1 MGKSQQSTGSTT
13 STTSLP
19 QWVNNSGRTNLT
31 GAYDVAQNM
40 LGPYQG
46 ATYAQLTPGA
56 NANIAG
62 LQSLVGSSN
71 PAFNLSQS
79 TLGGLTSYGAP
90 QINAPTL
97 AGTDLSSYMNPY
109 TQNVIQSGLQGID
122 VQRKQAL
129 KQNAQQARVQDAFG
143 GSRQGVQE
151 GITNAAASMQAGQL
165 ASQLA
170 NQGYTQA
177 QQAASFDI
185 QNNIGAQG
193 QNAANQ
199 MAGAGIAMNAANGL
213 AGVAGQSQAT
223 QLQGLM
229 AALQG
234 QTLAQQD
241 KQGQLNADK
250 AAYDAAQQFPLQQ
263 LQIPNTVLQSTPYG
277 STTTQTQS
285 APGSGAMQGVGA
297 GLGIMGSLGS
307 LFGSSGAFPLAAMF
321 SDRDAKTDIEK
332 LGKDPDTGLD
342 MFAYRYRNDPKS
354 YPKVVG
360 PMAQDVEERFPGST
374 KRIGGKLVIKKS
386 ML

>member
-1 MGKSQQSTGSTT
+1 MSKSQQPTGTTT

-19 QWVNNSGRTNLT
+19 QWVTNAGRTNLT
-31 GAYDVAQNM
+31 AAYDVAGNM
-40 LGPYQG
+40 LGPYPG
-46 ATYAQLTPGA
+46 ATYAGLTPGA

-79 TLGGLTSYGAP
+79 TLGGLTSYAAP

-97 AGTDLSSYMNPY
+97 AGTDLSAYLNPY
-109 TQNVIQSGLQGID
+109 TSSVIQSGLQGID
-122 VQRKQAL
+122 IQRKQAL
-129 KQNAQQARVQDAFG
+129 NSNAQQARAQDAFG

-170 NQGYTQA
+170 NQGYQQA

-185 QNNIGAQG
+185 GNNINAQS

-199 MAGAGIAMNAANGL
+199 LAGAGISMNAANGL
-213 AGVAGQSQAT
+213 AGVASQNQAT

-241 KQGQLNADK
+241 QQGRLNSDK

-263 LQIPNTVLQSTPYG
+263 QQIVSGVLQQTPYG
-277 STTTQTQS
+277 STTTTTQS
-285 APGSGAMQGVGA
+285 APGSGVMSGIGG
-297 GLGIMGSLGS
+297 GLGILGSLGS
-307 LFGSSGAFPLAAMF
+307 MFGANGAFPLAAMF
-321 SDRDAKTDIEK
+321 SDRDAKTDIEA
-332 LGKDPDTGLD
+332 LGKDPESGLD
-342 MFAYRYRNDPKS
+342 LYAYRYKSDPKHF
-354 YPKVVG
+354 PKVVG
-360 PMAQDVEERFPGST
+360 PMAQDVEEKFPGST
-374 KRIGGKLVIKKS
+374 KRIGGKLVIRKS